1 MSIKIIWALLA
12 ISHNV
17 VTITLGIGQPS
28 QLARAQPQD
37 QQQPHF
43 DNPAIGMQNCPA
55 QNARDISASGEVVCP
70 SQQEIVGTKNGP
82 TCMTIGQA
90 DSVYS

>member
-1 MSIKIIWALLA
+1 MSIKIYGLSWLF
-12 ISHNV
+12 SHNV
-17 VTITLGIGQPS
+17 VTITLGIGHPS

-55 QNARDISASGEVVCP
+55 QNAWDISASGEVVCP
-70 SQQEIVGTKNGP
+70 GQKEIVGTKNGP
-82 TCMTIGQA
+82 TCMTI
-90 DSVYS
+90 V